1 MKKELKDDLKL
12 IQKELNMIYDE
23 CEQKINT
30 NVEKNKLNERKKA
43 ELEASI
49 KLDLNQ
55 IENLIKSGNSKT
67 EASEESLAQ
76 KEDEKKKIEKDI
88 KSFKR

>member
-1 MKKELKDDLKL
+1 
-12 IQKELNMIYDE
+12 MIYDE

-67 EASEESLAQ
+67 EASERVFST
-76 KEDEKKKIEKDI
+76 
-88 KSFKR
+88 KRG

>member
-1 MKKELKDDLKL
+1 
-12 IQKELNMIYDE
+12 MIYDE

-30 NVEKNKLNERKKA
+30 NVEKNKLNERKR

-55 IENLIKSGNSKT
+55 IENLIKSNSKT

-88 KSFKR
+88 KNKDNKIEIKKKN